1 MLPYL
6 RYFTSCKQKSN
17 AVMDNIAFVI
27 KLKLSIVRPAVH

>member
-6 RYFTSCKQKSN
+6 LYFRSRKQKSN

-27 KLKLSIVRPAVH
+27 KLKLFTVLPAVH

>member
-17 AVMDNIAFVI
+17 AVMDNIAFII
-27 KLKLSIVRPAVH
+27 KLKLFTVQPAVH